1 MLSGG
6 IGMLK
11 KFVSSILCVLMLAGC
26 GATSAGSAV
35 SAEKEAEQI
44 VSELGLS
51 DKITEMDER
60 VVKGLFF
67 FEEGLVEDA
76 KLYMDST
83 NQNADL
89 VGVFKTSD
97 PAAVK
102 QKVEDYLVTLKE
114 TTQMYNPDEVFKID
128 NAIVK
133 EGKDQVIVIV
143 ADDIEKA
150 GKVVESL
157 VK

>member
-1 MLSGG
+1 
-6 IGMLK
+6 MLK
-11 KFVSSILCVLMLAGC
+11 KFVSSILCVLMLVGC

-51 DKITEMDER
+51 DKITLMDER

-67 FEEGLVEDA
+67 FDEGLVNDA
-76 KLYMDST
+76 KLYMDSS
-83 NQNADL
+83 NKSADL

-97 PAAVK
+97 PDAVESK
-102 QKVEDYLVTLKE
+102 INDYLTSLKE

-128 NAIVK
+128 NPVIRKGA
-133 EGKDQVIVIV
+133 DQVIVVIT
-143 ADDIEKA
+143 DDIEQA
-150 GKVVESL
+150 GKIVESL
-157 VK
+157 IK

>member
-1 MLSGG
+1 
-6 IGMLK
+6 MLK
-11 KFVSSILCVLMLAGC
+11 KFVSSILCVLLLVGC
-26 GATSAGSAV
+26 GATSAGSAA

-51 DKITEMDER
+51 DKITQMDER

-83 NQNADL
+83 NQNPDL

-97 PAAVK
+97 PDA
-102 QKVEDYLVTLKE
+102 
-114 TTQMYNPDEVFKID
+114 VFKID

-133 EGKDQVIVIV
+133 EGADQVVVIV

-150 GKVVESL
+150 NKVVESL

>member
-1 MLSGG
+1 
-6 IGMLK
+6 MLK
-11 KFVSSILCVLMLAGC
+11 KFVSSILCVLLLAGC

-51 DKITEMDER
+51 DKITQMDER

-83 NQNADL
+83 NQNPDL

-97 PAAVK
+97 PDAGK
-102 QKVEDYLVTLKE
+102 KKVDDYLVTLKE
-114 TTQMYNPDEVFKID
+114 TTQMYNPDAVFKID

-133 EGKDQVIVIV
+133 EGADQVVVIV

-150 GKVVESL
+150 NKVVESL

>member
-1 MLSGG
+1 MFLKAIGLLIAAML
-6 IGMLK
+6 
-11 KFVSSILCVLMLAGC
+11 VLALLAGC

-83 NQNADL
+83 NQNPDL
-89 VGVFKTSD
+89 VGVFKTND
-97 PAAVK
+97 PDAVK
-102 QKVEDYLVTLKE
+102 KKVDDYLVTLKE
-114 TTQMYNPDEVFKID
+114 TTQMYNPDAVFKID

-133 EGKDQVIVIV
+133 EGADQVVVIV

-150 GKVVESL
+150 NKVVESI

>member
-1 MLSGG
+1 
-6 IGMLK
+6 MLK
-11 KFVSSILCVLMLAGC
+11 KFVSSILCVLLLAGC

-51 DKITEMDER
+51 DKITQMDER

-67 FEEGLVEDA
+67 FEEGMVEDA

-83 NQNADL
+83 NQSTDL

-102 QKVEDYLVTLKE
+102 SKVNDYLTSLKE
-114 TTQMYNPDEVFKID
+114 TAQMYNPEEAFKID
-128 NAIVK
+128 HAIIK
-133 EGKDQVIVIV
+133 EASDQVVVVIAEDMEQAQKIVDSV
-143 ADDIEKA
+143 
-150 GKVVESL
+150 L
-157 VK
+157 N

>member
-1 MLSGG
+1 
-6 IGMLK
+6 MLK